1 MGNDAKALQ
10 PTKAEHAMS
19 ERLVRTASHWGAF
32 WVQVRDG
39 RAVGVKPFEKDAHP
53 SPLAQSQVAAVYD
66 RSRIDRPYIRKG
78 FLDHGAHSDRSR
90 RGAEPFVPVDWDTAL
105 ALVSAELQRV
115 KAGFGNR
122 AIFAG
127 SYGWSSAGRLHHAKT
142 LLHRFMNLFGGYTE
156 QVDTYSNAAASVIT
170 PYVLG
175 DDRAV
180 R

>member
-1 MGNDAKALQ
+1 K
-10 PTKAEHAMS
+10 
-19 ERLVRTASHWGAF
+19 
-32 WVQVRDG
+32 
-39 RAVGVKPFEKDAHP
+39 
-53 SPLAQSQVAAVYD
+53 
-66 RSRIDRPYIRKG
+66 
-78 FLDHGAHSDRSR
+78 HGTQSDRSQ

-105 ALVSAELQRV
+105 ALVTAELQRV

-142 LLHRFMNLFGGYTE
+142 LLHRFMNLFGGYSE

-180 R
+180 RGPGTTWDSIAANTRLFVSFGGMPLKNLQIEAGGTGDHSSTSAIQNLANRGIDFVCISPIR